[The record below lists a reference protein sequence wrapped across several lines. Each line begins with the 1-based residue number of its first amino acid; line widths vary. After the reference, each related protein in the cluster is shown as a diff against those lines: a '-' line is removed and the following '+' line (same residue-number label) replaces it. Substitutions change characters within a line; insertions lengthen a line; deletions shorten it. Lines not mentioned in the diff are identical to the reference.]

1 MQLSRTKNKINIH
14 KIGLLIVL
22 LIALGIYFF
31 TPMRGIVSM
40 PLFYTCFSLMLISN
54 YIYFKGKK
62 KSNYLDFDTIFI
74 VVYCLVGFSTTFFYN
89 NYEVFRAVFLG
100 FPVDEG
106 YINKGNLLFLIGLL
120 SYMLGSLI
128 PIQIKKIT
136 KKPFVIKTNFLVV
149 FVFILVVSFIGLGG
163 IEYYRSEYND
173 SVKGGDAG
181 LVKYILLLL
190 VTTAMALI
198 GTEFYN
204 KKINES
210 YKISWFA
217 FGALFFL
224 ICTLLVIGNRT
235 AASQILLPIICL
247 YAFFFKNINFKK
259 FLIFI
264 LVGIPF
270 MWFFQQIRTNQVSFE
285 LSNPIMLILDLTI
298 PMKNTYTALDYVE
311 INDYTYG
318 ESMIYNISGVIPFL
332 PSVISENY
340 PKIVE
345 GSAELLTGYTYLNHY
360 TPDDFQ
366 IGLGTTIIADI
377 YLAFGVIG
385 VIILMFFLGK
395 YINILTYKSAFLN
408 YYSIIILTGFLG
420 NAIFIVRASYFH
432 PLRFIVWALLLATLN
447 RFLHRAWKR

>member
-100 FPVDEG
+100 FPVDED
-106 YINKGNLLFLIGLL
+106 YINKGNLLYLIGLH
-120 SYMLGSLI
+120 SYMIGGLA
-128 PIQIKKIT
+128 PIKIKKII
-136 KKPFVIKTNFLVV
+136 KKPFVIKTNFLITLI
-149 FVFILVVSFIGLGG
+149 FILIIAFFAFGG
-163 IEYYRSEYND
+163 INYYRSEYNERV
-173 SVKGGDAG
+173 SSEGSNI
-181 LVKYILLLL
+181 VKYILLLL

-204 KKINES
+204 RKINS
-210 YKISWFA
+210 KYKISKLAFA
-217 FGALFFL
+217 AMFFL

-247 YAFFFKNINFKK
+247 YALFFKNINFKK
-259 FLIFI
+259 FIIFV
-264 LVGIPF
+264 LVGIPS
-270 MWFFQQIRTNQVSFE
+270 MWFFQQIRTGEGKFE
-285 LSNPIMLILDLTI
+285 LSNPILIILDLTI
-298 PMKNTYTALDYVE
+298 PTRNTYAALEYVDKK
-311 INDYTYG
+311 DYTYG
-318 ESMIYNISGVIPFL
+318 STMAIDVSGVIPFL
-332 PSVISENY
+332 PSLVQETF
-340 PKIVE
+340 PDLE
-345 GSAELLTGYTYLNHY
+345 QGSAALLTDYTFLRAN
-360 TPDDFQ
+360 TPEDFQ

-385 VIILMFFLGK
+385 VLFLMYFLGYYVNK
-395 YINILTYKSAFLN
+395 LTNESLY
-408 YYSIIILTGFLG
+408 
-420 NAIFIVRASYFH
+420 
-432 PLRFIVWALLLATLN
+432 LL
-447 RFLHRAWKR
+447 